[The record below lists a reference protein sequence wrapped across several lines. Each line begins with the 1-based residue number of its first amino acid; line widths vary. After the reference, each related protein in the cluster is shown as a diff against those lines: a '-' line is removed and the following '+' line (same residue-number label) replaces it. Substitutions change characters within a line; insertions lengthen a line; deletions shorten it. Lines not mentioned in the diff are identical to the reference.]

1 MKDEDRLYEFRLE
14 YLSGNSVGHNY
25 HYYLAHNAEEALCYQ
40 LEMMDHKHWN
50 IEIINLERKCPY
62 ANKWIDEGGV
72 LEKIDRIKNKICNLE
87 KKA

>member
-40 LEMMDHKHWN
+40 LE
-50 IEIINLERKCPY
+50 RKCPY
-62 ANKWIDEGGV
+62 GNKWIDESEV
-72 LEKIDRIKNKICNLE
+72 LKKTNEIKEMISNRE